1 MKTKT
6 LNIVAIVYF
15 ALTVTLAI
23 VLGSCASSGH
33 ACDAYSWDDSIYN
46 PDNADFIEEVAFNE
60 KVAPEKVTQIM
71 FNQRYIK

>member
-6 LNIVAIVYF
+6 LNIVAIIYF
-15 ALTVTLAI
+15 ALTVSLAI
-23 VLGSCASSGH
+23 VLGSCKSSGH
-33 ACDAYSWDDSIYN
+33 ACDAYSWENSINN
-46 PDNADFIEEVAFNE
+46 PDNEEFLIEVAFNE